1 MCDFDRTLSSFSLS
15 QLNELLEDDG
25 KLYKIVTELEEVQQV
40 QQAKEVT
47 LASNRTLAEQNLQL
61 QPTLDQQ
68 KNELTK
74 RYRELRDAFE
84 AFQLRKSTLDQSPG
98 NGSLDTL
105 LALLQTEGAKIE
117 EETENMADSFLDG
130 DLPLDTFIDTYQ
142 SKRRLAH
149 LRRVKIEKL
158 QEMVIKGP
166 LIPQAAPTATPLS
179 NLPETPAPLAE
190 AGGPPT
196 PLPRRAPPLP
206 PAVQTVPIPAQVP
219 APQPMAVPYPAVPY
233 PGVPYLPVPPRMG
246 RPMPGQ
252 VPGQIPGYPNPFL
265 PQYPP
270 GLPQRPPPRM
280 APHPGFIV
288 Q

>member
-1 MCDFDRTLSSFSLS
+1 MCDFDRTLSSYSLT
-15 QLNELLEDDG
+15 QLNELLEDDE

-40 QQAKEVT
+40 QQVKEIT
-47 LASNRTLAEQNLQL
+47 LANNRTLAEQNLQL

-74 RYRELRDAFE
+74 RYRELRDTFE
-84 AFQLRKSTLDQSPG
+84 AYQLRKSTLDQSAG

-130 DLPLDTFIDTYQ
+130 DVSLDSFIDSYQ

-158 QEMVIKGP
+158 QEMVMKGQQ
-166 LIPQAAPTATPLS
+166 LPQTAPTTTPLS

-190 AGGPPT
+190 ARGPPT
-196 PLPRRAPPLP
+196 PLPRRAPPPP
-206 PAVQTVPIPAQVP
+206 PAAQAVPTPVQVP

-233 PGVPYLPVPPRMG
+233 PAVPYLSAPPRMG

-280 APHPGFIV
+280 APQPGFIV